1 MGIVDVVVEW
11 RRQCEIDPTGPRR
24 GIVADVAERGG
35 GSVDCTCSEYGD
47 LTPAGGSKK
56 FERPRSNFFG
66 IFYYTL
72 NIFIG
77 KNASKVASIDET
89 GHRD

>member
-1 MGIVDVVVEW
+1 MWDRTEW
-11 RRQCEIDPTGPRR
+11 ATARYRGRR
-24 GIVADVAERGG
+24 GRSWWQ
-35 GSVDCTCSEYGD
+35 SVDCTCSEYGD
-47 LTPAGGSKK
+47 LTPAGGSKN
-56 FERPRSNFFG
+56 FERPRSNFFE

-77 KNASKVASIDET
+77 KNTSKVASIDET

>member
-1 MGIVDVVVEW
+1 MDDEVDVVW
-11 RRQCEIDPTGPRR
+11 RRQCGIEPNGPRR

-35 GSVDCTCSEYGD
+35 EVWIARAASMGT
-47 LTPAGGSKK
+47 LHLPGGSKK
-56 FERPRSNFFG
+56 FERPRSNFFE

-77 KNASKVASIDET
+77 KHASKVASIDET